1 MSHNVEQAKLSSEYK
16 SDDRFSSIYMDLLSE
31 RLGGRVIACSDDW
44 FAGAENMLKPGRG
57 VFKEGLFVST
67 GKWMDGWESRRR
79 RIPGHDH
86 CILRLEARGII
97 DGVDI
102 NTSHFTGNHPPHAS
116 LEGCLSETD
125 PGETTEW
132 TEIIPK
138 TALDAD
144 SHNFFEVA
152 SNERFNHL
160 RLHIYP
166 DGGVARLRV
175 YGQPQSAWQRQDP
188 DGVHELSAI
197 TNGGQI
203 IGYNDAHY
211 GNPWVIL
218 APGRG
223 TDMGDG
229 WETRRRREPGNDW
242 IVVALGAKGI
252 VERLEIDTAHFKG
265 NYPDRCSVEAVTL
278 TDQDNTNLLEE
289 ALAWQPLMGEQKL
302 EMDRIHTFEG
312 DVINAIGPVTHLRLS
327 IYPDGGVS
335 RFRAFGKLDQA

>member
-1 MSHNVEQAKLSSEYK
+1 MSNTDPSATLPWFAENGVNLASPKLSATVLYATDEFFASK
-16 SDDRFSSIYMDLLSE
+16 E
-31 RLGGRVIACSDDW
+31 RLIQDADPVFIPDKYDD
-44 FAGAENMLKPGRG
+44 N
-57 VFKEGLFVST
+57 

-79 RIPGHDH
+79 RVPGHDH
-86 CILRLEARGII
+86 CVLRLGAQGII
-97 DGVDI
+97 DGVNID
-102 NTSHFTGNHPPHAS
+102 TSHFTGNHPPHAS
-116 LEGCLSETD
+116 LEGCLSETNPD
-125 PGETTEW
+125 ETTEW
-132 TEIIPK
+132 AEIVPK
-138 TALDAD
+138 RALDAD
-144 SHNFFEVA
+144 SHNFVEVA
-152 SNERFNHL
+152 SSQHFNHL

-242 IVVALGAKGI
+242 IVVALGARGV

-265 NYPDRCSVEAVTL
+265 NYPDRCSVEAVKL
-278 TDQDNTNLLEE
+278 TDQGDTKLLEN
-289 ALAWQPLMGEQKL
+289 ATDWQPLMGEQKL

-335 RFRAFGKLDQA
+335 RFRAFGRLDQA

>member
-1 MSHNVEQAKLSSEYK
+1 MSNTDPSATLPWFAENGVNLASPKLSATVLYATDEFFASK
-16 SDDRFSSIYMDLLSE
+16 E
-31 RLGGRVIACSDDW
+31 RLIQDADPVFIPDKYDD
-44 FAGAENMLKPGRG
+44 N
-57 VFKEGLFVST
+57 

-79 RIPGHDH
+79 RVPGHDH
-86 CILRLEARGII
+86 CVLRLGAQGII

-102 NTSHFTGNHPPHAS
+102 DTSHFTGNHPPHAS

-125 PGETTEW
+125 PDQTTEW
-132 TEIIPK
+132 AEIVPK
-138 TALDAD
+138 RALDAD
-144 SHNFFEVA
+144 SHNFVEVA
-152 SNERFNHL
+152 SSQHFNHL

-242 IVVALGAKGI
+242 IVVALGARGV

-265 NYPDRCSVEAVTL
+265 NYPDRCSVEAVKL
-278 TDQDNTNLLEE
+278 TDQGDTKLLEN
-289 ALAWQPLMGEQKL
+289 ATDWQPLMGEQKL

-335 RFRAFGKLDQA
+335 RFRAFGRLDQA

>member
-1 MSHNVEQAKLSSEYK
+1 MSNTASSAALPWFAENGVNLASPKLGANL
-16 SDDRFSSIYMDLLSE
+16 IYATDEFFASKE
-31 RLGGRVIACSDDW
+31 RLIKDSDPVFIADKYDD
-44 FAGAENMLKPGRG
+44 N
-57 VFKEGLFVST
+57 

-86 CILRLEARGII
+86 CILRLGARGII

-144 SHNFFEVA
+144 SYNFVEVA
-152 SNERFNHL
+152 SNKHFNHL

-175 YGQPQSAWQRQDP
+175 YGQPQTAWQRQDTHS
-188 DGVHELSAI
+188 VHELSAI
-197 TNGGQI
+197 TNGGRI

-211 GNPWVIL
+211 GSPWVIL

-229 WETRRRREPGNDW
+229 WEPRRRREPGNDW

-265 NYPDRCSVEAVTL
+265 NYPDRCSVEAVKL
-278 TDQDNTNLLEE
+278 TDQDDARLLEN
-289 ALAWQPLMGEQKL
+289 ATDWQPLMGEQKL
-302 EMDRIHTFEG
+302 EMDRIHTFDG
-312 DVINAIGPVTHLRLS
+312 NVINAIGPVTHLRLS

-335 RFRAFGKLDQA
+335 RFRAFGRLDQA